1 MPRLLS
7 PSNTQ
12 RPWVPNLAEV
22 LPWLLGV
29 TVVFLLWHLWRSL
42 TPLASPQDER
52 LIVWTIVG
60 VGASVTILM
69 VWALRLVQTSQRSA
83 QQVESINAKLTQ
95 QIQVRHQTELALQ
108 QYIEAIQDLY
118 NNAPCGYHSV
128 DASGT
133 VVMLNDTEL
142 NMLGYNRY
150 EVLDRKKF
158 TELLA
163 PESVADWLES
173 FELLKQRGWIKDAE
187 FWMQR
192 KDGSTFPILINAT
205 AIFDDHGNYIMSRST
220 VLDLQDRK
228 LADQRLQER
237 EAQYRAIVED
247 QTELICRFRPDGTL
261 TFVNPAYCRYF
272 GQEAEALLNQSFIPL
287 VPLEDQALLTQQL
300 AQLSLSCPMVQME
313 YRVIL
318 PSGEIRWQQWTD
330 RAIFNAAGRM
340 IEIQAVGRD
349 ISDRRELDRL
359 KSEFVSIV
367 SHELR
372 TPLTAIAGALDL
384 LASGKLSLQCEEAQ
398 QMLTI
403 AASNTDRLVRMI
415 NDVLDME
422 RIKSGKIAMNQ
433 QPCDIAEILDQSVAV
448 MQSMAQQAGI
458 TLQGSWF
465 STIVLADRDRLIQ
478 VLINL
483 LSNAIKFSDRGCTVW
498 IGVDRIDSANKLL
511 SQDSMNYA
519 PLDLPAL
526 LITVQD
532 EGRGIPED
540 KQQTIFE
547 PFQQIDASDSRQEG
561 GTGLGLA
568 ICRSILAQ
576 HGLPFWLE
584 SAIGIGSRFS
594 FAIPILSGSAENLDL
609 RVDPQEG
616 GHPQ

>member
-1 MPRLLS
+1 MPRLWS
-7 PSNTQ
+7 PSNNK
-12 RPWVPNLAEV
+12 RNWHPHPAEV

-29 TVVFLLWHLWRSL
+29 TVVFLLWHLWQSL
-42 TPLASPQDER
+42 MPLPNPQDER
-52 LIVWTIVG
+52 LILWTIVG

-69 VWALRLVQTSQRSA
+69 VWALRLVQISQRSA
-83 QQVESINAKLTQ
+83 RQVESINAKLTQ

-128 DASGT
+128 DANGT

-142 NMLGYNRY
+142 NMLGYSRY
-150 EVLDRKKF
+150 EVIDRKKF

-163 PESVADWLES
+163 PESVEPWLAS

-192 KDGSTFPILINAT
+192 KDGTTFPILINAT
-205 AIFDDHGNYIMSRST
+205 AIFDNNGNYAMSRST
-220 VLDLQDRK
+220 VLDLQARK
-228 LADQRLQER
+228 LADQKLQER

-261 TFVNPAYCRYF
+261 TFVNQAYCRYF
-272 GQEAEALLNQSFIPL
+272 DRKAADLINQSFIPL
-287 VPLEDQALLTQQL
+287 IAPEDQAILTQHL
-300 AQLSLSCPMVQME
+300 AQLNLNCPMVQIE
-313 YRVIL
+313 HRVIMA
-318 PSGEIRWQQWTD
+318 SGQLRWQQWTN
-330 RAIFNAAGRM
+330 RAIFDDAGQM

-359 KSEFVSIV
+359 KDEFVSIV

-422 RIKSGKIAMNQ
+422 QIKSGKIAMTQ
-433 QPCDIAEILDQSVAV
+433 KPCDIAEIVQQSIAV
-448 MQSMAQQAGI
+448 MQTMAQQAGI
-458 TLQGSWF
+458 QLQVS
-465 STIVLADRDRLIQ
+465 SISAMVLADRDRLIQ

-483 LSNAIKFSDRGCTVW
+483 LSNAIKFSDRGSTIW
-498 IGVDRIDSANKLL
+498 IGVERIDSANKLL
-511 SQDSMNYA
+511 SQDSINYS
-519 PLDLPAL
+519 PLDFPAL
-526 LITVQD
+526 LVTVQD
-532 EGRGIPED
+532 EGRGIPEE

-547 PFQQIDASDSRQEG
+547 PFQQIDASDSRKKG

-568 ICRSILAQ
+568 ICRSILSQ
-576 HGLPFWLE
+576 HGLPFWLD

-594 FAIPILSGSAENLDL
+594 FAIPILLSTPEHFSNQGGQL
-609 RVDPQEG
+609 EG
-616 GHPQ
+616 GSLE

>member
-1 MPRLLS
+1 MPRLWS
-7 PSNTQ
+7 PSNNKRNWHPQ
-12 RPWVPNLAEV
+12 PAEV
-22 LPWLLGV
+22 LPWLLGA
-29 TVVFLLWHLWRSL
+29 TVVFLLWYLWQSL
-42 TPLASPQDER
+42 IPLPNPQDER
-52 LIVWTIVG
+52 LILWTIVG
-60 VGASVTILM
+60 VGASVTLLM
-69 VWALRLVQTSQRSA
+69 VWALRLVQISQHSA
-83 QQVESINAKLTQ
+83 RQVEAINTKLTQ

-128 DASGT
+128 DANGT

-142 NMLGYNRY
+142 NMLGYSRY
-150 EVLDRKKF
+150 EVIDRKKF

-163 PESVADWLES
+163 PESIADWLES

-192 KDGSTFPILINAT
+192 KDGSTFPVLINAT
-205 AIFDDHGNYIMSRST
+205 AIFDDDGNYAMSRST
-220 VLDLQDRK
+220 LLDLQARK
-228 LADQRLQER
+228 LADQKLQER

-261 TFVNPAYCRYF
+261 TFVNQAYCRYF
-272 GQEAEALLNQSFIPL
+272 NQDAADLLNQSFIPL
-287 VPLEDQALLTQQL
+287 IPPEDQTRWTQQL
-300 AQLSLSCPMVQME
+300 TQLSPDCPMVQSE
-313 YRVIL
+313 HRVIL

-330 RAIFNAAGRM
+330 RAIFDEAGQI

-359 KSEFVSIV
+359 KDEFVSIV

-384 LASGKLSLQCEEAQ
+384 LASGKLSLQCEEAK

-422 RIKSGKIAMNQ
+422 RIKSGEIAMNR
-433 QPCDIAEILDQSVAV
+433 QPCNIEEIVQQSIAV
-448 MQSMAQQAGI
+448 MQTMAQQAGI
-458 TLQGSWF
+458 QLRVS
-465 STIVLADRDRLIQ
+465 SMSAMVLADRDRLIQ

-483 LSNAIKFSDRGCTVW
+483 LSNAIKFSDRGSTVW
-498 IGVDRIDSANKLL
+498 IGIERIESANKLL
-511 SQDSMNYA
+511 SQDSTNYS
-519 PLDLPAL
+519 PLDFPAL

-532 EGRGIPED
+532 EGRGIPEE

-547 PFQQIDASDSRQEG
+547 PFQQIDASDSRQKG
-561 GTGLGLA
+561 GTGLGLT
-568 ICRSILAQ
+568 ICRSILSQ
-576 HGLPFWLE
+576 HDLPFWLD
-584 SAIGIGSRFS
+584 SAIGVGSRFS
-594 FAIPILSGSAENLDL
+594 FAISILPRTLENQGGQL
-609 RVDPQEG
+609 EG
-616 GHPQ
+616 GSLE